1 MTVSELI
8 ARIRKRWRGPAPRSV
23 REEEL
28 ELIHAFARQR
38 WLVKSLLRYRRNG
51 TGAVA
56 DALSEDNQRR
66 AVEQAFVTRMT
77 DCVLSK
83 RGTKL

>member
-8 ARIRKRWRGPAPRSV
+8 AKIWKRWRGPAPRSV

-28 ELIHAFARQR
+28 EFIHAFTRQR
-38 WLVKSLLRYRRNG
+38 WLVKSLLRYRRDG

-56 DALSEDNQRR
+56 EALSEDNQRR

-83 RGTKL
+83 RGIKL